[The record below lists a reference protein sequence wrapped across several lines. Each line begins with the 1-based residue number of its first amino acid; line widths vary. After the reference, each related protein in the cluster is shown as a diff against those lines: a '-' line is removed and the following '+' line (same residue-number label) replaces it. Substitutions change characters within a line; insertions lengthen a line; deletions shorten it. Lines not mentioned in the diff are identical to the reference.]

1 MSDDVERP
9 TLTTLGDRVWWAW
22 NALPR
27 KAGKPPTW
35 KSLERDFKIPLASF
49 SKLVKNDR
57 RSVDSETL
65 PKLAAALHVSEAWL
79 VRRDGPDPKP
89 TGALLGREEGHSDV
103 LDALVRKHAV
113 AGGLG
118 GEKPNPFQ
126 VAVLY
131 HGSAIDAD
139 VIEAVANEARGREE
153 SRTALGWGRVLV
165 ERQRAKNEAKQAAKA
180 AKKKPKAAAPPAAAK
195 RRAAG

>member
-1 MSDDVERP
+1 MSDAERP

-27 KAGKPPTW
+27 KGGKPPTW
-35 KSLERDFKIPLASF
+35 KSLERDFGIPLASF

-57 RSVDSETL
+57 RSVDSATL
-65 PKLAAALHVSEAWL
+65 PKLAAALRVSEAWL
-79 VRRDGPDPKP
+79 VRRDGPDPTP
-89 TGALLGREEGHSDV
+89 TGALLGRDEGHGDV

-113 AGGLG
+113 AGS
-118 GEKPNPFQ
+118 GEKPNAFQ

-139 VIEAVANEARGREE
+139 VIETVANEARGREE

-165 ERQRAKNEAKQAAKA
+165 ERQRAKREAAQAAKE
-180 AKKKPKAAAPPAAAK
+180 AKRKPKAPPAAAK
-195 RRAAG
+195 RRAVG